1 MTTIDIQIR
10 RAVLAGKSEGIR
22 RLLLNGDQLWLIG
35 FVKRERRLTSAALA
49 CALSIS
55 VQNASAKLNRLYAA
69 GYIQR
74 EMVAA
79 ESGGI
84 EFVYTSVDV

>member
-1 MTTIDIQIR
+1 
-10 RAVLAGKSEGIR
+10 
-22 RLLLNGDQLWLIG
+22 
-35 FVKRERRLTSAALA
+35 
-49 CALSIS
+49 

-84 EFVYTSVDV
+84 EFVYMSVDHDHD